1 VLFVL
6 DGGKALK
13 TAVRDV
19 FGDHAV
25 IARCRLHRRGT

>member
-6 DGGKALK
+6 DGGKALA

-19 FGDHAV
+19 FGCKPV
-25 IARCRLHRRGT
+25 IARCRVHKVV